1 MTTGFLASGIVSNLE
16 GRNGLAGWR
25 WLYIICA
32 ILSFPIGIFGFF
44 FFPSTPDKTNSYFLT
59 AEEKELAKER
69 MAQIGGKPAI
79 GFGGGLTLIKRFF
92 GRWHI
97 YVLGFFLVPWILT
110 CQPSGNGA
118 YTLWIKSLGT
128 HTTSELNLLTAVNP
142 GVGLFLIL
150 FYSFL
155 SDILQTKIPIIIGQ
169 CLLQF
174 ALQMAFTVW
183 DSPVGYK
190 WAAVATGYGM
200 NALSPILYSWANEMC
215 REDAEE
221 RAFVVSVM
229 CAMSNVFATW
239 VPLLVWQTVDA
250 PQYHK
255 GYTFTQVFIVVFL
268 GAALAVWWYDK
279 RDQ

>member
-1 MTTGFLASGIVSNLE
+1 MANLISRYRTDELGRRAGIFYVATCLGTMTTGFLASGIVRNLY
-16 GRNGLAGWR
+16 GVNGLAGWR

-32 ILSFPIGIFGFF
+32 VLTFPIGIFGFV
-44 FFPSTPDKTNSYFLT
+44 FFPSTPDKTNTPFLT
-59 AEEKELAKER
+59 IAEKELARER
-69 MAQIGGKPAI
+69 MRKIGGKPAI
-79 GFGGGLTLIKRFF
+79 GFGFGSGGWRVIKRFF

-97 YVLGFFLVPWILT
+97 WVLGFFLVPWILT

-155 SDILQTKIPIIIGQ
+155 SDVLQTKIPIIVGQ

-174 ALQMAFTVW
+174 SLQMAFVVW
-183 DSPVGYK
+183 PSPVSYK
-190 WAAVATGYGM
+190 WSAVATGYGM
-200 NALSPILYSWANEMC
+200 NALSPILYAWANEMC

-239 VPLLVWQTVDA
+239 
-250 PQYHK
+250 
-255 GYTFTQVFIVVFL
+255 
-268 GAALAVWWYDK
+268 
-279 RDQ
+279 